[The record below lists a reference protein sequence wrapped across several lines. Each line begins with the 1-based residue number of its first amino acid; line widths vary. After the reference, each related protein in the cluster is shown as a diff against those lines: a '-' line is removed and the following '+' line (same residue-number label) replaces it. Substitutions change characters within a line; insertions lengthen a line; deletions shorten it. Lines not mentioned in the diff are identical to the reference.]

1 MTREKHTQRGIKI
14 ISKKTLFYF
23 YPRHLLR
30 VCFLCVCRSDIW
42 VPRSLSMYTAYG
54 RRHIIHRVSTRA
66 RSPLRD
72 VGVVTRAR
80 ANERDARTNDR
91 RNAHGYFFLDDIV
104 MTLTGTRRELVST
117 ASARARIRA
126 GMRFGFSVTRANATR
141 ETRETRR
148 RAKARE
154 KCFGFFLGSRAL
166 ASASRGR
173 RAVVDVRARAVVD
186 GRARAD
192 DDGPST
198 GRGRRVDRTKRRGC
212 QSRDYLLI

>member
-42 VPRSLSMYTAYG
+42 VPRSLSMYTVYG

-72 VGVVTRAR
+72 VVVVTRAR

-154 KCFGFFLGSRAL
+154 KCFGLFLGSRAL

>member
-1 MTREKHTQRGIKI
+1 MDP
-14 ISKKTLFYF
+14 S
-23 YPRHLLR
+23 
-30 VCFLCVCRSDIW
+30 SSSSS
-42 VPRSLSMYTAYG
+42 SLA
-54 RRHIIHRVSTRA
+54 RA
-66 RSPLRD
+66 RARVRASTCRETNRRRRA
-72 VGVVTRAR
+72 VVVTRAR

-166 ASASRGR
+166 SSSSRGR

>member
-72 VGVVTRAR
+72 VVVVTRAR

-141 ETRETRR
+141 ETRR

-173 RAVVDVRARAVVD
+173 RAVVD

>member
-42 VPRSLSMYTAYG
+42 VPRSLSMYTVYG

-72 VGVVTRAR
+72 VVVVTRAR

-104 MTLTGTRRELVST
+104 MTLAGTRECECERD
-117 ASARARIRA
+117 ARARFARECDSNARID
-126 GMRFGFSVTRANATR
+126 MDSDSVTRANATR
-141 ETRETRR
+141 ETRETRQGARGMFWIFFSVGARSR
-148 RAKARE
+148 R
-154 KCFGFFLGSRAL
+154 
-166 ASASRGR
+166 R
-173 RAVVDVRARAVVD
+173 RAVVARSSTVARARTT
-186 GRARAD
+186 
-192 DDGPST
+192 T
-198 GRGRRVDRTKRRGC
+198 GRRPGETSRVSTRVGWRACGFSLMVVWVT
-212 QSRDYLLI
+212 